1 MKKLALLSFFL
12 GSIALIYAQG
22 PQTISADSI
31 KFYEGKLVTVCEK
44 VVDTHVTK
52 ESKVV
57 YLNFGHPYPA
67 QTFTGVIFA
76 GDVSKFSYQPEEYL
90 KGKTIC
96 VTGTVKIYKDK
107 PEIIIN
113 RQDQVQIK
121 Q

>member
-1 MKKLALLSFFL
+1 MKKMILFALLIGGTL
-12 GSIALIYAQG
+12 HIRA
-22 PQTISADSI
+22 QTISADSI
-31 KFYEGKLVTVCEK
+31 QNYAGKLVTVCEK

-67 QTFTGVIFA
+67 QSFTGVIFA
-76 GDVSKFSYQPEEYL
+76 SDAPNFQYDPAVYL

-96 VTGTVKIYKDK
+96 VTGVVKIYKDR

-113 RQDQVQIK
+113 KPDQIK
-121 Q
+121 VQQ